1 MEKKTTAESAKAGR
15 LIRMPEVERM
25 TGLRK
30 SSIYTYIASPAH
42 AFPRP
47 VRLGLR
53 AVAWRESEVIAWI
66 ESRTHATQRGGKH
79 D

>member
-1 MEKKTTAESAKAGR
+1 METKPTTGAPTTSR
-15 LIRMPEVERM
+15 LIRMPEVERL

-30 SSIYTYIASPAH
+30 SSIYTYIGSPAH

-47 VRLGLR
+47 VQLGRR

-66 ESRTHATQRGGKH
+66 ESRTHAKPQGGKH